1 MNTKS
6 GTARSALIVLS
17 SFALAA
23 LAGCGAPADSEA
35 SPSGEHVNETAQA
48 ASTPATCLASQLS
61 VTVTTNGK
69 TFAPGSKLIAT
80 ATAKNTSRQ
89 ACTLDVGPNSPW
101 LTVFDA
107 AGDVAWNQCDVDDQP
122 GACLLFVLGH
132 SLGAGQSY
140 TKTFT
145 WDEETS
151 RLTGTV
157 ERVPAGTY
165 EVRTGFYEISK
176 QPEVAI
182 QITD

>member
-1 MNTKS
+1 MNPKFA
-6 GTARSALIVLS
+6 TARPAVLLLS

-35 SPSGEHVNETAQA
+35 SPSDEHVNETTQA
-48 ASTPATCLASQLS
+48 ASAPATCLASQLN
-61 VTVTTNGK
+61 VTVTTNAK
-69 TFAPGSKLIAT
+69 KFAPGSKLIAT

-89 ACTLDVGPNSPW
+89 ACTLDIGPNSPW

-122 GACLLFVLGH
+122 GACLMLLQA
-132 SLGAGQSY
+132 STLGAGQSY

-165 EVRTGFYEISK
+165 EVRTGFYGISK